1 MEDRLLVTASP
12 HIRDHSTTRG
22 LMGNVVIALLPAV
35 LASALIF
42 GARAL
47 LLVVVTTFACVAF
60 EYIYERLLHKTNT
73 VGDLSAVVTGIILA
87 LNMPV
92 GMPIWIAVVGA
103 FVAIVITKQ
112 LFGGLGCCQLSVAA
126 GSQYGGVQA
135 VRHSGQSRAFK
146 CGVKWEIHKSHHA
159 VVGFHHQRVHQA
171 CRCGSR
177 TASGGIRQTAGSA
190 HDGSTHILV
199 QQKVDQNRRFF
210 RVLAAAV
217 DGKGQIYFR
226 KSAVGLPAKGDL
238 IPYQKAAGIF

>member
-92 GMPIWIAVVGA
+92 GMPLWIAVVGA

-112 LFGGLGCCQLSVAA
+112 LFGGLGYNFANPALV
-126 GSQYGGVQA
+126 GRIVLFLGFT
-135 VRHSGQSRAFK
+135 SRM
-146 CGVKWEIHKSHHA
+146 
-159 VVGFHHQRVHQA
+159 
-171 CRCGSR
+171 
-177 TASGGIRQTAGSA
+177 TAYVYP
-190 HDGSTHILV
+190 DM
-199 QQKVDQNRRFF
+199 
-210 RVLAAAV
+210 AV
-217 DGKGQIYFR
+217 DALA
-226 KSAVGLPAKGDL
+226 SATPLPWHQTCL
-238 IPYQKAAGIF
+238 SPLQR

>member
-1 MEDRLLVTASP
+1 MARGRVLFLSGSVIGTASIVP
-12 HIRDHSTTRG
+12 YKHFSRLRHDRMILPCSFSRLFRHGSIQHSRYP
-22 LMGNVVIALLPAV
+22 L
-35 LASALIF
+35 
-42 GARAL
+42 R
-47 LLVVVTTFACVAF
+47 
-60 EYIYERLLHKTNT
+60 
-73 VGDLSAVVTGIILA
+73 
-87 LNMPV
+87 
-92 GMPIWIAVVGA
+92 
-103 FVAIVITKQ
+103 Q

-171 CRCGSR
+171 CRCDSR
-177 TASGGIRQTAGSA
+177 TASDGIRQTAGSA

-226 KSAVGLPAKGDL
+226 KSAVGLPSKGDL